1 MLKNAMI
8 PVITFTAMVVAE
20 ILAGSIIVEQVF
32 SVPGVGRL
40 LISSI
45 FNRDYPVV
53 QAIVM
58 YITLVVVA
66 VNFLVDFMYQLLDP
80 RVRTS

>member
-1 MLKNAMI
+1 M
-8 PVITFTAMVVAE
+8 
-20 ILAGSIIVEQVF
+20 
-32 SVPGVGRL
+32 PGVGRL